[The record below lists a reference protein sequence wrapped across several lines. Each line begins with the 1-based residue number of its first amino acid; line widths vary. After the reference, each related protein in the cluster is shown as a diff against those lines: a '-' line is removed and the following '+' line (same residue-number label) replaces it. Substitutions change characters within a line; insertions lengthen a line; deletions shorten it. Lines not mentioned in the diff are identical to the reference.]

1 MHTIGNKIKK
11 LRELR
16 NFTQQ
21 HVAERLGISQPTYS
35 TIESGE
41 LDITLSRL
49 DEISKILGMRVED
62 VMAFD
67 EKMVFNITTQHNSQ
81 NGTLLTQHISN
92 DKKIEELQQEI
103 TLLKERMK
111 YLEGSMDVLRKWNQT
126 NLGFCENSSNDDT
139 IDFEYP

>member
-41 LDITLSRL
+41 LDITLSSL
-49 DEISKILGMRVED
+49 DEISKLLGMRVED

-111 YLEGSMDVLRKWNQT
+111 YLEGGMDVLRK
-126 NLGFCENSSNDDT
+126 
-139 IDFEYP
+139 

>member
-81 NGTLLTQHISN
+81 NGTLLTQHIRVCFEIWFQIFARFIS
-92 DKKIEELQQEI
+92 KKASW
-103 TLLKERMK
+103 KK
-111 YLEGSMDVLRKWNQT
+111 V
-126 NLGFCENSSNDDT
+126 SSARVV
-139 IDFEYP
+139 FS

>member
-1 MHTIGNKIKK
+1 MQTIGNKIKK

-21 HVAERLGISQPTYS
+21 YVAERLGVSQPTYS

-49 DEISKILGMRVED
+49 DEISKILGMRIED

-67 EKMVFNITTQHNSQ
+67 EKMVFNQQNNHNNYGFIMTQH
-81 NGTLLTQHISN
+81 LSN
-92 DKKIEELQQEI
+92 DKRIEDLQQEVI
-103 TLLKERMK
+103 LLKERLSS
-111 YLEGSMDVLRKWNQT
+111 LERNH
-126 NLGFCENSSNDDT
+126 NT
-139 IDFEYP
+139 IE

>member
-67 EKMVFNITTQHNSQ
+67 EKMVFNQQNNQNNYGFGFVMNQHLNTDQ
-81 NGTLLTQHISN
+81 
-92 DKKIEELQQEI
+92 KIEELLQEI
-103 TLLKERMK
+103 SLLKDRMK
-111 YLEGSMDVLRKWNQT
+111 YLEGGMDVLRKW
-126 NLGFCENSSNDDT
+126 
-139 IDFEYP
+139 